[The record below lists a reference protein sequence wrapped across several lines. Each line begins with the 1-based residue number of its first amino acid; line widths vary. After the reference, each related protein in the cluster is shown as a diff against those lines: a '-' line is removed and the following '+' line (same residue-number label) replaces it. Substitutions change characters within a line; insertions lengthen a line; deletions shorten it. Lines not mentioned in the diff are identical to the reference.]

1 MYISTCVFIHFHPFS
16 ARTCFYQ
23 NISSLQKKTVSSAPL
38 NATPVLRYWKMHC
51 CHHPRARRLG
61 HWDLHAWR
69 FLRDNDEDFSGKP
82 NGRNGIFPRFQKEIH
97 FQAFWRGTNLD
108 RIIPK
113 WMVQWL
119 VTMVFVSLLGIMTHR
134 FGVILST
141 YHLGWSS
148 KYHGIMKGQWWLI
161 ISF

>member
-1 MYISTCVFIHFHPFS
+1 MCRHSLYNVYTSYIYTYVHININIIHIYHSYKYMCIIYISTCVFIHFHPFS
-16 ARTCFYQ
+16 AGHVFYQ
-23 NISSLQKKTVSSAPL
+23 NISSLQKITASSAPL

-97 FQAFWRGTNLD
+97 FQAF
-108 RIIPK
+108 
-113 WMVQWL
+113 
-119 VTMVFVSLLGIMTHR
+119 
-134 FGVILST
+134 
-141 YHLGWSS
+141 
-148 KYHGIMKGQWWLI
+148 
-161 ISF
+161 